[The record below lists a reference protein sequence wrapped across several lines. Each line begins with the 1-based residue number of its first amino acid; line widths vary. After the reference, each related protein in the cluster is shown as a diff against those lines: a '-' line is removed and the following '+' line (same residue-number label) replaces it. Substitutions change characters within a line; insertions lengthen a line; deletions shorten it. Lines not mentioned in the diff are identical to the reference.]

1 MNLNINQQV
10 GISAQWNI
18 EVCTPTESGEIST
31 FPFGTGFKN
40 NAILNYFLSGIIRH
54 VHAARDPKIFYPAYF
69 TDGFVQ
75 LGTGTKPIAYT
86 DSSLDKFY
94 QETNYIRPLGNRVNV
109 DYVTGSGLA
118 IFEKTYDFPT
128 SPGTI
133 KYTEAGFRH
142 IDSAGNWSSFRI
154 NPIYSRFLF
163 TEDCQVT
170 GYISGV
176 LNENGFSIFNHPLD
190 KVSGVFAV
198 TTNNSGAQAI
208 RQYEINPKIIIRQN
222 VTGFLSGY
230 LSYLN
235 VFTPFSGQNMSGY
248 FLSGQ
253 KYFFPPKFYPKI
265 PNADKITIHH
275 LLHHRTGIP
284 DFLNDDPTVGEF
296 IYVENKKEDLVKR
309 IENYTSAFE
318 PNSQHKYSNSNY
330 NLLGYI
336 IEDITKK
343 SFSENVNTRIVKKIG
358 LKNTLFPTKIDITKN
373 EGYSY
378 FFDGK
383 NWAKVPEWHSSLSFT
398 AGAMASTTDDLN
410 LFLEALLEGKLTSK
424 SSLEQM
430 KSMEDYYG
438 KGLIIA
444 PFENRKFYGHTGGI
458 ENFRAAAGY
467 NPEDKTGFAIIVNGD
482 NYNRNDIM
490 IGVLSLFYGS
500 GYSFPEFKQF
510 EVSKAVL
517 EKYVGTYKSAAF
529 PMKIK
534 VFVENGNLLAQ
545 ATGQSS
551 FLLTAKSETEFVFE
565 AAMIQLT
572 FGENKMNFKQGTM
585 EFEFIKE

>member
-1 MNLNINQQV
+1 MKKNVILFLLLLTPPFAFSQQTKFQKIDSLLTFLNTNNKFMGELSI
-10 GISAQWNI
+10 I
-18 EVCTPTESGEIST
+18 EKGKMVFSKAYGFADVESGKKLDENTKLKIGSITKT
-31 FPFGTGFKN
+31 FTATMIMQLVDEKK
-40 NAILNYFLSGIIRH
+40 LTLDTKLS
-54 VHAARDPKIFYPAYF
+54 
-69 TDGFVQ
+69 
-75 LGTGTKPIAYT
+75 
-86 DSSLDKFY
+86 
-94 QETNYIRPLGNRVNV
+94 
-109 DYVTGSGLA
+109 
-118 IFEKTYDFPT
+118 
-128 SPGTI
+128 
-133 KYTEAGFRH
+133 
-142 IDSAGNWSSFRI
+142 
-154 NPIYSRFLF
+154 
-163 TEDCQVT
+163 
-170 GYISGV
+170 
-176 LNENGFSIFNHPLD
+176 
-190 KVSGVFAV
+190 
-198 TTNNSGAQAI
+198 
-208 RQYEINPKIIIRQN
+208 
-222 VTGFLSGY
+222 
-230 LSYLN
+230 
-235 VFTPFSGQNMSGY
+235 
-248 FLSGQ
+248 
-253 KYFFPPKFYPKI
+253 KFYPKI
-265 PNADKITIHH
+265 PNAEKITIHH

-309 IENYTSAFE
+309 MENYTSAFE

-343 SFSENVNTRIVKKIG
+343 SFSENLNTRIVKKIG

-383 NWAKVPEWHSSLSFT
+383 NWAKVPEWHSSLSFA
-398 AGAMASTTDDLN
+398 AGAMASTTSDLN

-444 PFENRKFYGHTGGI
+444 PFEDRKFYGHTGGI

-500 GYSFPEFKQF
+500 DYSFPEFKQF
-510 EVSKAVL
+510 EVSKELL
-517 EKYVGTYKSAAF
+517 EQYSGMYKSAAF

-551 FLLTAKSETEFVFE
+551 FPLTAKSETEFVFE
-565 AAMIQLT
+565 AAMIQLI

-585 EFEFIKE
+585 AFEFAKE